1 MIYELIV
8 ITKSNSHASWGY
20 TLNRYYLDTTD
31 PLSLMNCR
39 ERLRPLFEMF
49 QRILKRDMN
58 IIGIVYRGLES
69 EGNTPGS
76 GIAVYP
82 THQCN
87 GERFVSGET
96 HYRYA
101 LQLNF
106 TTRVG
111 RHGKSWIRGALD
123 TEDVN
128 ETEHNGIALKDR
140 SDFDVAL
147 QPLQPVPGSDLT
159 LSLIPR
165 PVYTAPTRPSQP
177 QKYRGIYV
185 RGVANAHATT
195 RVRFGVESKGTT
207 ILPQIIQGVELMAR
221 TFNFVNERFISD
233 GAFTFADVFTRGVG
247 ALGTPKVVAENFKD
261 YFKDADEKEDNGDA
275 PPITRFGMTCESI
288 KAAFQ
293 KQADNIELELP
304 ELQKIY
310 HPYTDPFT
318 GQDYIKKEDMT
329 PYQDM
334 LESAI
339 TATAGA
345 VSFDGYNPHAFEGQ
359 KEKKIAETA
368 PEFVKMAL

>member
-1 MIYELIV
+1 MLYELIV
-8 ITKSNSHASWGY
+8 ITKSNSHEAWGY

-31 PLSLMNCR
+31 PISSMSCR

-49 QRILKRDMN
+49 QRLLKVDMA

-82 THQCN
+82 THQSH

-96 HYRYA
+96 RYRYA

-106 TTRVG
+106 TTRRG
-111 RHGKSWIRGALD
+111 RHGKTWIRGALD
-123 TEDVN
+123 TGDLN
-128 ETEHNGIALKDR
+128 ETENNKIALKDR
-140 SDFDVAL
+140 SNFDGAL
-147 QPLQPVPGSDLT
+147 QPLQQTPNHALALDLV
-159 LSLIPR
+159 PR
-165 PVYTAPTRPSQP
+165 PVYTSPTRPSQP

-221 TFNFVNERFISD
+221 TLNFVNERFISD

-247 ALGTPKVVAENFKD
+247 ALGTPKVIVENLKD
-261 YFKDADEKEDNGDA
+261 YFKDADEKEENGDA
-275 PPITRFGMTCESI
+275 PPITRFGMTCEGI
-288 KAAFQ
+288 KSAFQ

-318 GQDYIKKEDMT
+318 GQDYIKKEDMQ
-329 PYQDM
+329 PYLDM

-345 VSFDGYNPHAFEGQ
+345 VSFDGYNPNAYEGQ
-359 KEKKIAETA
+359 KPKKIAETA